1 MYNAVVVAGEG
12 KKQISLLLGP
22 PQGKF
27 VSFGYTYWF
36 GDDIYIIYTR
46 RKSMVLFSE

>member
-27 VSFGYTYWF
+27 VS
-36 GDDIYIIYTR
+36 DILIGLKMIFT
-46 RKSMVLFSE
+46 LFTLDEKE